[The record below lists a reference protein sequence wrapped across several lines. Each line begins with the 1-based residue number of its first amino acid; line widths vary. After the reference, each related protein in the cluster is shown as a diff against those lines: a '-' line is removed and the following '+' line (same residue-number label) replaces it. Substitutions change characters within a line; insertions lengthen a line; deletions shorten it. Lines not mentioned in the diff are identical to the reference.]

1 MSGSNKS
8 KDFIETVNDLF
19 LSQHIEFAT
28 HKMPDLVLSSNP
40 NFIMSVENCE
50 SLGSSD
56 HSMIMLSIKVS
67 IVTKKLKNEK

>member
-19 LSQHIEFAT
+19 LFQHIEFST
-28 HKMPDLVLSSNP
+28 HKSGTMPDLVLSSYP
-40 NFIMSVENCE
+40 NFIMFVENYE

-56 HSMIMLSIKVS
+56 HSMIM
-67 IVTKKLKNEK
+67 